1 MPVLIYQDNQGQYK
15 EQEIAG
21 KMEVTSIGSDPGKN
35 QIVFPSSLGVAP
47 RHAVILRSAVNQLL
61 VLVNLADQDT
71 RVNGRQVVSIKVL
84 RQKDQI
90 QLGQAQL
97 TIWEIRIIALKNQ
110 SSYINQPCQVCSR
123 GVQVN
128 DEVIICP
135 RCSSPFHRLCW
146 FSLTNCAKYAC
157 NYPVKE
163 RTLEALSSRVK
174 FEEVGID
181 LLRKGQTCHA
191 RARGDQIPFQPK
203 DPIAYCPSS
212 SCRATYHVQCWL
224 NLERCTQPNCGFDY
238 RQLMTDVFSTGEGSR
253 LQLGR
258 DHGE

>member
-21 KMEVTSIGSDPGKN
+21 KMEVTSIGSDPSKN
-35 QIVFPSSLGVAP
+35 QVVFPSSLGVTP

-61 VLVNLADQDT
+61 VLVNLAGQDT

-84 RQKDQI
+84 RQKDEI
-90 QLGQAQL
+90 QLGQAKL
-97 TIWEIRIIALKNQ
+97 IIWEIRIIALKPH
-110 SSYINQPCQVCSR
+110 SPYINQSCLFCSR
-123 GVQVN
+123 GVQAN

-146 FSLTNCAKYAC
+146 FSLDICGKYGC

-163 RTLEALSSRVK
+163 RNLEALSSRVK

-181 LLRKGQTCHA
+181 LLKKGATCHA
-191 RARGDQIPFQPK
+191 RTRGDQIPFRPK
-203 DPIAYCPSS
+203 DQITYCPS
-212 SCRATYHVQCWL
+212 CRTTYHILCWL
-224 NLERCTQPNCGFDY
+224 NLERCTQPNCGFDN
-238 RQLMTDVFSTGEGSR
+238 RQLITEILSVGEGGKPHMGSDY
-253 LQLGR
+253 GK
-258 DHGE
+258 